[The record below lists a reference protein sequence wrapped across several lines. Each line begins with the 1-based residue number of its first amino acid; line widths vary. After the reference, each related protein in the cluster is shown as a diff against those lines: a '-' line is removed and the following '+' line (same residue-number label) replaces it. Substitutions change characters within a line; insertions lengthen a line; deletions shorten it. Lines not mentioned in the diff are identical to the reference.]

1 MLNLFV
7 SQKEINKLKADLQL
21 RQNAAIAFGKAKR
34 LTYPLHYYST
44 PYSLTTYRPPKQR
57 KAAALSSTDPATPAA
72 EATPAPEAPAEPAP
86 PAEKAPWTTA
96 EDIAVLHLKGE
107 GKSFAEIANSLAP
120 RDEAEV
126 ETRWKEIGLPAAT
139 AEGGDGAPAPTSEPA
154 KTNDAKGQKGQKGG
168 KQKGGGGGGQQK
180 GEGKQKGKG
189 KGNQGGKPN
198 EQPAEDAPTDPFT
211 DAAGAAA
218 AESNKRDEAVVANK
232 RDQKVRGILKRGVNG
247 GYQEGNL
254 TIPTGATNLNGR
266 PIIYIEENDP
276 LNIDEISMLYHMH
289 MGFEEQRWIRMAS
302 KFFDQTGKRIEPE
315 WLKEKLQ
322 NCRR

>member
-21 RQNAAIAFGKAKR
+21 RQN
-34 LTYPLHYYST
+34 
-44 PYSLTTYRPPKQR
+44 R
-57 KAAALSSTDPATPAA
+57 KASAVASTDCAAPAA

-96 EDIAVLHLKGE
+96 EDIALLHLKGE
-107 GKSFAEIANSLAP
+107 GKSFAEIAKTLAP
-120 RDEAEV
+120 RDEAEI

-139 AEGGDGAPAPTSEPA
+139 EGDGDGAPATEPA
-154 KTNDAKGQKGQKGG
+154 KTDDAKGQKGQRGG
-168 KQKGGGGGGQQK
+168 KQKGGGGGQQK

-198 EQPAEDAPTDPFT
+198 EKTAEADADDTPTDPFT

-218 AESNKRDEAVVANK
+218 AESNKRDEAVIANK

-247 GYQEGNL
+247 GYQEENI
-254 TIPTGATNLNGR
+254 TIPNGATSLNGR

-276 LNIDEISMLYHMH
+276 LNIDELSTLYHMH
-289 MGFEEQRWIRMAS
+289 MAFEDQRWIRMAS
-302 KFFDQTGKRIEPE
+302 KFFDQTGKRIAPE

-322 NCRR
+322 NCGR